1 MKTLIL
7 AATALILAAG
17 AAQAGPDQ
25 MCLTSYNIDHTKVVN
40 PSTVLFYM
48 KDGKIW
54 QNDLPVP
61 CPGLEF
67 HGFVMVGHQDEFCGM
82 QGISIVQTHE
92 ACSLGHFTPYAAP
105 HAGGAP

>member
-7 AATALILAAG
+7 AAAALAIAAG
-17 AAQAGPDQ
+17 TAQAAPDQ
-25 MCLTSYNIDHTKVVN
+25 VCLTSYKIDHTKVVN

-48 KDGKIW
+48 KDGKVW

-61 CPGLEF
+61 CSGLEF

-82 QGISIVQTHE
+82 QGISVVQTHQ
-92 ACSLGHFTPYAAP
+92 ACSLGRFTPYTAP

>member
-1 MKTLIL
+1 VKTLIL
-7 AATALILAAG
+7 AAAVFGVAAG
-17 AAQAGPDQ
+17 AAHASDQ
-25 MCLTSYNIDHTKVVN
+25 VCLTSYKIDHTKVVN

-82 QGISIVQTHE
+82 QGISIIQTNQ
-92 ACSLGHFTPYAAP
+92 ACSLGRFTPYVAP
-105 HAGGAP
+105 QAGGTP